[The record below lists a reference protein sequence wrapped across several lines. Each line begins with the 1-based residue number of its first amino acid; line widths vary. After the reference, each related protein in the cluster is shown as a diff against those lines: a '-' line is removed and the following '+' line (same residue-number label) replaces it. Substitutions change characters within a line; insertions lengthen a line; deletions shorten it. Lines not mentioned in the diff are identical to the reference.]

1 MNIGIIGSG
10 GREHSICFKLKQSSL
25 VNKIY
30 CIPGNAGT
38 SEISENLNI
47 DINNFEKIYRE
58 IKNKDIKLLIVGPEV
73 PLVNGIVDYF
83 QKKNIK
89 VFGPDRNAS
98 RLEGSKLFMKKICK
112 DFNIPTAKY
121 EEITSENQAKKII
134 NNFNFPIV
142 VKSDGLA
149 AGKGVTICKN
159 KKEAIKDILEIL
171 NGKFKSSK
179 KVIIEEFL
187 KGEEA
192 SYFIISDGKNYLP
205 IGTAQ
210 DHKRI
215 GENDT
220 GLNTGGM
227 GAYSPSK
234 IISKDIEKKILKKI
248 IAPTIKAMESI
259 GSPYKG
265 ILYAGLMIDKSEP
278 KLIEYNIRLGDP
290 ECQVLMMRLK
300 NDLLDLILSTF
311 NNSLRKKKIFWIN
324 KPGITIVA
332 ASKGYPGKFET
343 LKEIKNLKNIK
354 YDKFQQLFHAGTIK
368 SKGGKILSNGGRV
381 LNSTVIESNLLK
393 ARKKALKILDK
404 IKWKNKYYR
413 RDIGFRVIKK

>member
-25 VNKIY
+25 VNRIY

-38 SEISENLNI
+38 SELSENLNI
-47 DINNFEKIYRE
+47 DINDFEKIYRE

-89 VFGPDRNAS
+89 VFGPNKNAS

-290 ECQVLMMRLK
+290 E
-300 NDLLDLILSTF
+300 
-311 NNSLRKKKIFWIN
+311 
-324 KPGITIVA
+324 
-332 ASKGYPGKFET
+332 
-343 LKEIKNLKNIK
+343 
-354 YDKFQQLFHAGTIK
+354 
-368 SKGGKILSNGGRV
+368 
-381 LNSTVIESNLLK
+381 
-393 ARKKALKILDK
+393 
-404 IKWKNKYYR
+404 
-413 RDIGFRVIKK
+413 